1 MAFPVASR
9 CSSMFPE
16 GNPHPFG
23 GAAEFS
29 RLWISSAQNCVF
41 MCFFSIFTSLFI
53 RVTSAMIMYDKRTLL
68 DIGQC
73 YTNLI
78 QDTLYTDPAWPLEIL
93 RSTEADKG
101 RLNNTRR
108 RRKHRGKRAGIRNRL
123 RKRAHS
129 PPLPSILLANVQS
142 LDNKMDD
149 LRARISFQRDIRDCN
164 IICLS
169 ETWLTPSVPDNA
181 VTPSDNFS
189 VFRMD
194 RTAEAG
200 KTRGGGVCFFI
211 NKKWC
216 DPRNISI
223 LSRSCSPHLEH
234 LSIICRPFYLPREF
248 SSTVVT
254 AVYIPPQADSSLAL
268 SKLHDELSGYINIHP
283 DAACI
288 VAGDFNKANLKK
300 VIPNFHQHISC
311 PTRGLNTLDHCYTQ
325 FKNAY
330 KAHSLPAFG
339 KSEHAAIFL
348 TPDYKQRILQEPPV
362 EREVTRWSPHSEAT
376 LQASLD
382 DVDWDMF
389 RASSSDVSEFTEVAL
404 SFVNTLTEQ
413 ATETVTI
420 KTFSN
425 QKPWV
430 DRSIRDAVNHRTA
443 AYNAGIL
450 SGNMSEYKSSCY
462 ALRRAVRAAKRRYS
476 ERIESHF
483 QLNDSRRMWQ
493 GLKTICS
500 SGNNNSVEVRADP
513 LIAVELNNFYGRF
526 ECNSGTILPSST
538 SRSSRQS
545 SNDYAI
551 TLSEDDVRR
560 ELRRVNVRKA
570 AGPDGITGRVLRSCA
585 DQLAGLFT
593 SIFNESLTTS
603 VVPTPFKKS
612 VIIPVPKNSKPSCL
626 NDYRPVAL
634 TSTVMKV
641 FERLLKKHI
650 CSSIPATLD
659 PLQFAYR
666 PNRSTDDAI
675 SQVLHSS
682 LTHIDSKN
690 GNYVRLLFID
700 YSSAF
705 NTIVPTK
712 LAVKLSDL
720 SLNTSLCDWI
730 QDFLTARPQVVKVG
744 QFTSNSITLN
754 IGAPQGCVL
763 SPLLYSLYTHDCVSS
778 HSSTS
783 IIKFADDTVVLGL
796 INNDDET
803 AYLDEVERLTSW
815 CQDNCLSLN
824 VSKTK
829 ELIVDFRKRQQRP
842 YTPLMISGTPVERV
856 SSFKYLG
863 VNISE
868 DLTWTTHIQTQVKKA
883 RQRLYHLRQLRKFRV
898 SPAILKTFYSGAIE
912 SVLTQ
917 CISVWYN
924 NATNQDCKAL
934 QRVVRLAERI
944 SGSTLPSLQVI
955 YLKRCRS
962 RAAKIT
968 KDSNHP
974 GNHLFRLLPSG
985 RRYRSLMA
993 KTERLRKSFFPQA
1006 IRLLNTNS
1014 VP

>member
-1 MAFPVASR
+1 MVARNYTSFSLDPTFKRSEMTEHLRRDEDNPVPVALL
-9 CSSMFPE
+9 SSVACE
-16 GNPHPFG
+16 L
-23 GAAEFS
+23 A
-29 RLWISSAQNCVF
+29 LLKIVF
-41 MCFFSIFTSLFI
+41 LCGFFSIFTHL
-53 RVTSAMIMYDKRTLL
+53 TSAMIMYDKRTLL
-68 DIGQC
+68 DIGQR

-108 RRKHRGKRAGIRNRL
+108 RKKHRGKRAGIRNRL

-129 PPLPSILLANVQS
+129 PPLPSIFLANVQS

-164 IICLS
+164 ILCLT
-169 ETWLTPSVPDNA
+169 ETWLTATVPDTA

-189 VFRMD
+189 VLRMD

-200 KTRGGGVCFFI
+200 KTKGGGVCFFI

-223 LSRSCSPHLEH
+223 LSRCCSPHLEH

-248 SSTVVT
+248 TSILVS
-254 AVYIPPQADSSLAL
+254 AVYIPPQADTSLTL
-268 SKLHDELSGYINIHP
+268 SKLHDELSGYINKHP

-288 VAGDFNKANLKK
+288 IAGDFNKANLKK
-300 VIPNFHQHISC
+300 VIPNFNQHISC

-339 KSEHAAIFL
+339 KSDHAAIFL
-348 TPDYKQRILQEPPV
+348 TPDYKQRIVQEPPV
-362 EREVTRWSPHSEAT
+362 EREVTRWSSHSEAT

-413 ATETVTI
+413 ATETVKI

-430 DRSIRDAVNHRTA
+430 DRTIRDAVNHRTA
-443 AYNAGIL
+443 AYNASIL
-450 SGNMSEYKSSCY
+450 SGNMSEYKASCY
-462 ALRRAVRAAKRRYS
+462 ALCRAVRAAKRRYS

-493 GLKTICS
+493 GLKTINS
-500 SGNNNSVEVRADP
+500 SVEVRADP
-513 LIAVELNNFYGRF
+513 LLAEELNTCYGRF
-526 ECNSGTILPSST
+526 EGNGGATLPYSASA
-538 SRSSRQS
+538 SSRQS
-545 SNDYAI
+545 SNHI
-551 TLSEDDVRR
+551 FTVSEDDVRR

-570 AGPDGITGRVLRSCA
+570 AGPDGIIGRVLRSCA
-585 DQLAGLFT
+585 DQSLA
-593 SIFNESLTTS
+593 TS

-626 NDYRPVAL
+626 NDYHPVAL
-634 TSTVMKV
+634 TSTIIKV

-720 SLNTSLCDWI
+720 GLNASLCDWI
-730 QDFLTARPQVVKVG
+730 QDFLTARPQVVKVV

-754 IGAPQGCVL
+754 VGAPQGCVL

-796 INNDDET
+796 INNDDEA

-863 VNISE
+863 VNIS
-868 DLTWTTHIQTQVKKA
+868 
-883 RQRLYHLRQLRKFRV
+883 
-898 SPAILKTFYSGAIE
+898 
-912 SVLTQ
+912 
-917 CISVWYN
+917 
-924 NATNQDCKAL
+924 
-934 QRVVRLAERI
+934 
-944 SGSTLPSLQVI
+944 
-955 YLKRCRS
+955 
-962 RAAKIT
+962 
-968 KDSNHP
+968 
-974 GNHLFRLLPSG
+974 
-985 RRYRSLMA
+985 
-993 KTERLRKSFFPQA
+993 
-1006 IRLLNTNS
+1006 
-1014 VP
+1014 

>member
-1 MAFPVASR
+1 
-9 CSSMFPE
+9 
-16 GNPHPFG
+16 
-23 GAAEFS
+23 
-29 RLWISSAQNCVF
+29 
-41 MCFFSIFTSLFI
+41 
-53 RVTSAMIMYDKRTLL
+53 MIMYDKRTLL
-68 DIGQC
+68 DIGQR

-200 KTRGGGVCFFI
+200 KTKGGGVCFFI

-288 VAGDFNKANLKK
+288 ITGDFNKANLKK

-339 KSEHAAIFL
+339 KSDHAAIFL

-382 DVDWDMF
+382 DVNWDMF

-404 SFVNTLTEQ
+404 SFVNTLTEVSVSVLVQ

-430 DRSIRDAVNHRTA
+430 DRTIRDAVNHRTA

-450 SGNMSEYKSSCY
+450 SGNMSEYKSSYY

-513 LIAVELNNFYGRF
+513 LLAIELNNFYGRF
-526 ECNSGTILPSST
+526 ECNSGAILPSSA

-570 AGPDGITGRVLRSCA
+570 AGPDGITGHVLRSCA

-593 SIFNESLTTS
+593 SIFNESLATS

-612 VIIPVPKNSKPSCL
+612 VIIPVPKNSKHSCL

-720 SLNTSLCDWI
+720 GLNTSLCDWI

-917 CISVWYN
+917 CISVWYGN
-924 NATNQDCKAL
+924 SSNQDCKAL

-944 SGSTLPSLQVI
+944 SGSTLPSLQGI

>member
-1 MAFPVASR
+1 MALLSSVA
-9 CSSMFPE
+9 CELAPLKIVF
-16 GNPHPFG
+16 
-23 GAAEFS
+23 
-29 RLWISSAQNCVF
+29 LCV
-41 MCFFSIFTSLFI
+41 FFSIFTSLFI

-68 DIGQC
+68 DIGQR

-93 RSTEADKG
+93 RSTAADKG

-108 RRKHRGKRAGIRNRL
+108 RKKHRGKCAGIRNRL

-164 IICLS
+164 IICLT

-189 VFRMD
+189 VLRMD

-200 KTRGGGVCFFI
+200 KTKGGGVCFFF

-339 KSEHAAIFL
+339 KSDHAAIFL

-362 EREVTRWSPHSEAT
+362 EREVTRWSSHSEAT

-430 DRSIRDAVNHRTA
+430 DRTIRDAVNHRTA
-443 AYNAGIL
+443 AYNVGIL

-513 LIAVELNNFYGRF
+513 LLAVELNNVYGRF
-526 ECNSGTILPSST
+526 ECNGGAILSISA
-538 SRSSRQS
+538 SASSRQS
-545 SNDYAI
+545 SDDHVF
-551 TLSEDDVRR
+551 TVSEDDVRR

-593 SIFNESLTTS
+593 SIFNESLANS

-650 CSSIPATLD
+650 CSFIPATLD

-720 SLNTSLCDWI
+720 GLNTSLCDWI

-754 IGAPQGCVL
+754 IGAPLGCVL

-868 DLTWTTHIQTQVKKA
+868 DLTWTAHIQTQVKKA

-944 SGSTLPSLQVI
+944 SGSTLPSLQGI

-962 RAAKIT
+962 RAAKII

-985 RRYRSLMA
+985 KRFRSLMA